1 MRRTNRYCA
10 RLRASR
16 PSATLAACLVAVA
29 CSGGPP
35 DANPFDELLTSGKAL
50 YSQGNE
56 ELIVRHFFRDR
67 RDGFF
72 LDVGAWHWK
81 QASTTYYLEAHL
93 GWTGIAV
100 DALRELVPEYRKN
113 RPGTRLFTYIVGDS
127 SGGMADFYA
136 FGALSSTVEDHLEL
150 FGTLAPETKTQEPQ
164 HRRVP
169 TITLDDLLGQNG
181 VTRIDFLSMDI
192 EQGEPAALAG
202 FDIERF
208 RPELVVVEMGLAPV
222 REKVIAYM
230 AAHGYVRIEQY
241 AKHDITN
248 WYYTPR

>member
-1 MRRTNRYCA
+1 MRRSLRQRFRPPA
-10 RLRASR
+10 RRAH
-16 PSATLAACLVAVA
+16 AVLAACLVAA
-29 CSGGPP
+29 GCTDAPP
-35 DANPFDELLTSGKAL
+35 DTDSFDALLVSGEAL

-81 QASTTYYLEAHL
+81 KASTTYYLEAHL

-100 DALRELVPEYRKN
+100 DALRELVPEYQKH

-127 SGGMADFYA
+127 SGGMGDFYA
-136 FGALSSTVEDHLEL
+136 FGALSSTVEDHLDL
-150 FGTLAPETKTQEPQ
+150 FGTLAPDTKTQESQ

-169 TITLDDLLGQNG
+169 TITLDDLLQRNG

-192 EQGEPAALAG
+192 EQGEPAAFAG

-208 RPELVVVEMGLAPV
+208 RPELVAVEMGLASV

-230 AAHGYVRIEQY
+230 AEHGYVRIEQY
-241 AKHDITN
+241 AEHDFAN